1 MVENHGMAKRHALL
15 VGSLPYGDEEAAMR
29 KALDALGDQLFSL
42 PDGEIGIK
50 DDVYKKGRRI
60 GWVQTAIQRNVDSGL
75 FDVVK
80 DVQRDEA
87 TGLFRDYTDLFVLRP
102 RHKPGTLTAHLNFGY
117 LEFFRR
123 SYPTF
128 RRLREQPRRSD
139 LVFQVGVPTGLA
151 IGLLSMRPLQALRYR
166 RAFDE
171 RLATEVNKIVKVAGD
186 DVIIQLEIPIEMGLA
201 QRLPSFLMRLP
212 VGMIVSLVNRIDARA
227 RLGVH
232 MCLGDLHNKALV
244 KLDME
249 GLIVR
254 FANRLTASWPSGRRL
269 EYVHVPLAEGEVA
282 PPTDPA
288 AYAPLQRI
296 RLPDGTRLVAGFVH
310 EKLTLDEHT
319 RILEAIEA
327 ARGGSVAVACSCGM
341 GRRTPEVADRL
352 LELTRRVAEA

>member
-1 MVENHGMAKRHALL
+1 MAGRQALL
-15 VGSLPYGDEEAAMR
+15 IGSLPYGNEEAAMR
-29 KALDALGDQLFSL
+29 KALDALGDHLFSL
-42 PDGEIGIK
+42 PDGEIGDK
-50 DDVYKKGRRI
+50 DETYKKGRRI
-60 GWVQTAIQRNVDSGL
+60 GWVQTAIQRNVDSGA

-80 DVQRDEA
+80 DVERDRA
-87 TGLFRDYTDLFVLRP
+87 TGLFKDYTDLFVLRP
-102 RHKPGTLTAHLNFGY
+102 RHSPDTLPAHLDFGY

-128 RRLREQPRRSD
+128 RKLREQSHRSD
-139 LVFQVGVPTGLA
+139 LVFQVGIPTGLA

-171 RLATEVNKIVKVAGD
+171 RLAHEVNEIVKAAGD
-186 DVIIQLEIPIEMGLA
+186 DVIIQIEVPVEMGMA
-201 QRLPSFLMRLP
+201 QRLPGFLMRWP
-212 VGMIVSLVNRIDARA
+212 VGMLISLVRRIDARA

-254 FANRLTASWPSGRRL
+254 FANRLTASWPSDRRL
-269 EYVHVPLAEGEVA
+269 EYVHLPFAEGEVP
-282 PPTDPA
+282 PPTDAA
-288 AYAPLQRI
+288 AYAPLTRI
-296 RLPDGTRLVAGFVH
+296 RLPEGTRFVAGFVH
-310 EKLTLDEHT
+310 EKLGLEEHT
-319 RILEAIEA
+319 RILAAIEA

-352 LELTRRVAEA
+352 LDLTRQVAEA